1 MEKYYIID
9 VRSSDVNIPL
19 WRKKRGF
26 FWRMYLYY
34 ISKKTPIQIEKVDYL
49 GEEGEKIILPFTR
62 EDIVSLSREYLQK
75 YMNKVIEKTQLEKCY
90 VSNSFSKYIEVIF
103 KEYFSSYQSIL
114 LYIMFKDILINICG
128 EMSIEEKDLKILIID
143 SEDRRTE
150 YMIESIVDDINYLT
164 IITKRPEYFQGY
176 IDMIYDTKGLV
187 IQLEEDITKNEL
199 EGNVVIDLSKESYRH
214 LRGALAILDMNQT
227 EKKLKYYYSRRKNN
241 NIIYNV
247 LLESD
252 GEVVDNPK
260 LEFLLIR
267 NHQVIRDFIRDR
279 SRENYVVELQKLKEM
294 LGLNIEQV
302 VRL

>member
-1 MEKYYIID
+1 MID
-9 VRSSDVNIPL
+9 VPSSDVNIPF

-26 FWRMYLYY
+26 LWRMYLYY

-103 KEYFSSYQSIL
+103 KEYFLSYQSIL

-187 IQLEEDITKNEL
+187 IQLEEDITKSEL

>member
-1 MEKYYIID
+1 MID
-9 VRSSDVNIPL
+9 VRSSDVNIPF

-26 FWRMYLYY
+26 LWRMYLYY

-49 GEEGEKIILPFTR
+49 GEESEKIILPFTR
-62 EDIVSLSREYLQK
+62 EDIVGLSREYLQK
-75 YMNKVIEKTQLEKCY
+75 YMSKVIEKTQLEKCY
-90 VSNSFSKYIEVIF
+90 VSNSFSKYFEVIF
-103 KEYFSSYQSIL
+103 KEYFLSYQSIL

-187 IQLEEDITKNEL
+187 IQLEEDITKSEL